1 MSLEL
6 VTASLYWLLLVIWLV
21 ILSLYCINLRKHQAF
36 GGAVSVLLVILAIDA
51 FRSVFESAYFGSYFT
66 SFYGFISPNI
76 YNLLSQPQILILPKL
91 VNLLAAC
98 LILFLLFRHWL
109 PQHNFEHQKL
119 LHDVSSSEKQL
130 RLAVVNSPLPTFIH
144 CEDGQ
149 ILMTSQAVHDI
160 TGYKFD
166 EIDTVGK
173 WTNLAYRERAGEM
186 VELIKNEYDGVRKF
200 LGEFLIHT
208 CDDKKRI
215 WAFNVSPLGQDRDG
229 RSLHLSVATDVTEF
243 HEQTAQNDRMLR
255 LLDEA
260 QRIAH
265 MGSWEQD
272 LGSGE
277 IIWSEETC
285 RIFGF
290 DLHTYPK
297 DFEGFMA
304 CVYPPDRAVLLAAQQ
319 ATLENGEIEAE
330 YRIYRADDGQIRWL
344 FERGRPQIDE
354 TGQEVRRMGMVVDI
368 TDRKR
373 LQAIRELEA
382 EVLKAVADSLPLKD
396 ILNKAV
402 LGIETI
408 LPDAIASVL
417 LLDSNHEMLLDS
429 VAPGLPEKYNQA
441 LNGEAIGPKSGSCGT
456 AAFRKEAVIVSD
468 IENDPLWEQ
477 YKDLAL
483 AHDLR
488 ACWSMPLFDE
498 AENVIATFAIYHHKI
513 STPDQT
519 DLDTLARIARIIAVA
534 ILKNRSEQRL
544 RESEQRFR
552 KIFEQA
558 ATGVAVN
565 TPKGQFVHANE
576 AYCDMLGYS
585 EAELRELDFQTLTHP
600 DDRQK
605 NLEQIQQLLTGEKD
619 SQIIEK
625 RYLNKSG
632 DIVWARLSVTL
643 QRDDKG
649 LPEFLVAITENIT
662 EMRLAAQ
669 RQADAER
676 TLSQL
681 LSNLSG
687 FAYRCLFDEK
697 WTALYLSDAF
707 EKLTGYPVE
716 AAIDNQVITYNS
728 IIHPEDRG
736 RVMAEIRHASSNLQ
750 NFQLEYR
757 IIRKDGEER
766 WVLEQGS
773 DVRDE
778 NDNVIA
784 VEGYVTDIS
793 LQKSI
798 DALVRQNEQRFQ
810 LLAKATNDAV
820 WDWDMRT
827 DTLWWNEG
835 FEVLFG
841 FDRSEHELTMDF
853 WMSRIHEDDRQ
864 RVISDLDWA
873 IDQKEISWNANY
885 RFVRTDGSIAE
896 VMDRGYVIY
905 DEFTQEPVR
914 MVGGMTD
921 ISERLALE
929 EQLRQS
935 QRLEAV
941 GQLTGGVAHDFN
953 NLLTVII
960 GNADIINQS
969 LPKDS
974 KLLSLASMIEEAAN
988 RGAEL
993 TSSLL
998 AFARRQP
1005 LDPKNIDINI
1015 LLSNLKTLLSRA
1027 LGEEIHCEFILK
1039 EELWLAQVD
1048 PGLLDNA
1055 LLNLTLN
1062 ARDAM
1067 PNGGQLMIETQN
1079 VNIKDDYALRHD
1091 MAAGDYVRIAVSDS
1105 GVGIASEDLDKVFE
1119 PFYTTKGKDKGTGL
1133 GLAMVYGFI
1142 KQSRGHINIYSE
1154 VGQGTTVRLYLPRAV
1169 ESADALPD
1177 ANIEKQL
1184 PMGNERILV
1193 VEDDAMVRE
1202 YVVSQLQ
1209 LFGYQVHTA
1218 VDGPSALELLNQ
1230 GLVVDLLFT
1239 DVVMPNGMGGRE
1251 LADAAKKL
1259 RPDLSVLYTS
1269 GYTENSIVHHGRL
1282 DNGVLLL
1289 SKPYSRDEMAQKI
1302 RQALSRKTK

>member
-6 VTASLYWLLLVIWLV
+6 ATASLYWLLLVIWLV
-21 ILSLYCINLRKHQAF
+21 ILFLYCINLRKHQAF

-66 SFYGFISPNI
+66 SFYGFISPDI

-166 EIDTVGK
+166 EIDTLDK

-290 DLHTYPK
+290 DSHDYPK

-304 CVYPPDRAVLLAAQQ
+304 CVYPPDRPVLLAAQQ

-344 FERGRPQIDE
+344 FERGRPQTDE

-382 EVLKAVADSLPLKD
+382 EVLEAVADSLPLKN

-402 LGIETI
+402 SGIEAI
-408 LPDAIASVL
+408 VPDAIASVL
-417 LLDSNHEMLLDS
+417 LFDSNHEILVDG
-429 VAPGLPEKYNQA
+429 VAPSLPEKYNQT
-441 LNGEAIGPKSGSCGT
+441 LNGQAIGPKSGSCGT
-456 AAFRKEAVIVSD
+456 AVYRKEAVIVSD

-483 AHDLR
+483 AHNLR

-498 AENVIATFAIYHHKI
+498 AENVIATFAVYHHKI

-519 DLDTLARIARIIAVA
+519 DLDTLARIARIITVA

-544 RESEQRFR
+544 RDSEQRFR

-585 EAELRELDFQTLTHP
+585 EAELRELDFQALTHP
-600 DDRQK
+600 DDRPK
-605 NLEQIQQLLTGEKD
+605 NLEQIQQLLDGVKD

-649 LPEFLVAITENIT
+649 LPEFLVGITENIT
-662 EMRLAAQ
+662 EMKLSAQ

-687 FAYRCLFDEK
+687 FAYRCLFDDR
-697 WTALYLSDAF
+697 WTMLYVSDAF
-707 EKLTGYPVE
+707 EKLTGYPSE
-716 AAIDNQVITYNS
+716 AVLNNKQIDFNS
-728 IIHPEDRG
+728 IIHPEDQQ
-736 RVMAEIRHASSNLQ
+736 RVSAEIRHASAGLK
-750 NFQLEYR
+750 NFQIEYR
-757 IIRKDGEER
+757 IVRKDGEER

-773 DVRDE
+773 DVRDK
-778 NDNVIA
+778 NGQIINI
-784 VEGYVTDIS
+784 EGYITDITK
-793 LQKSI
+793 QKSI
-798 DALVRQNEQRFQ
+798 DALIRQSEQRFQ
-810 LLAKATNDAV
+810 LLSKATNDAI
-820 WDWDMRT
+820 WDWDMST
-827 DTLWWNEG
+827 DVLLWNEG
-835 FEVLFG
+835 FEILFG
-841 FDRSEHELTMDF
+841 FERGQRELTIGF
-853 WMSRIHEDDRQ
+853 WMSRIHIDDRQ
-864 RVISDLDWA
+864 RVISSLDEA
-873 IDQKEISWNANY
+873 IEQKAISWNANY
-885 RFVRTDGSIAE
+885 RFVRMDDSIAE

-905 DEFTQEPVR
+905 DELTGKPVR
-914 MVGGMTD
+914 MVGGITD
-921 ISERLALE
+921 VTERLELE

-960 GNADIINQS
+960 GNADIIHQS
-969 LPKDS
+969 LPDDS
-974 KLLSLASMIEEAAN
+974 KLHGLAGMIEEAAN

-1005 LDPKNIDINI
+1005 LDPKNIDINA
-1015 LLSNLKTLLSRA
+1015 LLGNLKTLLSRA
-1027 LGEEIHCEFILK
+1027 LGEEVDCEYILK
-1039 EELWLAQVD
+1039 EDLWLAQVD
-1048 PGLLDNA
+1048 PALLDNA

-1067 PNGGQLMIETQN
+1067 PDGGQLMFETE
-1079 VNIKDDYALRHD
+1079 NIQLSEEYARSHD
-1091 MAAGDYVRIAVSDS
+1091 ITAGDYVRIAVSDS
-1105 GVGIASEDLDKVFE
+1105 GCGIPSDQLERVFE
-1119 PFYTTKGKDKGTGL
+1119 PFYSTKSKDKGTGL

-1154 VGQGTTVRLYLPRAV
+1154 VGKGTTVRLYLPRAG
-1169 ESADALPD
+1169 EEADIFTQASDHKKLPSGH
-1177 ANIEKQL
+1177 ET
-1184 PMGNERILV
+1184 ILV
-1193 VEDDAMVRE
+1193 VEDDPLVRE

-1209 LFGYQVHTA
+1209 FFGYSVHTA
-1218 VDGPSALELLNQ
+1218 IDGPSALEILNQ
-1230 GLVVDLLFT
+1230 GLAIDLLFT
-1239 DVVMPNGMGGRE
+1239 DVVMPNGIGGRE
-1251 LADAAKKL
+1251 LADTAKKL
-1259 RPDLSVLYTS
+1259 RPDLRVLYTS

-1282 DNGVLLL
+1282 DSGVLLL
-1289 SKPYSRDEMAQKI
+1289 SKPYNRDELAQKI
-1302 RQALSRKTK
+1302 RQALSA